1 MIQVK
6 CPHCSRD
13 IRAADEHAGKR
24 IRCPGCKEVLPLP
37 AAATAVQTAAPRP
50 APAAIQKA
58 PPPTP
63 KRKPAEED
71 DEDVPML
78 EAIEDDEDDDRKA
91 RKRKRAK
98 EVEDEP
104 EDDDAEYERR
114 RRRRRN
120 RSRTGDY
127 ANCPECHNRGDATRV
142 GFTWWGGIV
151 GPALLTHV
159 RCNRCGTCYN
169 GKSGKSNNTAIAIY
183 VGVGLLLGVILGGC
197 GLIAALLGNH

>member
-1 MIQVK
+1 MIQLK
-6 CPHCSRD
+6 CPHCSKD

-37 AAATAVQTAAPRP
+37 AAATAVQSSAPRP

-63 KRKPAEED
+63 KRRTAEE
-71 DEDVPML
+71 DEDVPVL
-78 EAIEDDEDDDRKA
+78 EAIEDDEDDDRPR
-91 RKRKRAK
+91 RKRKRVE
-98 EVEDEP
+98 EVYEEP
-104 EDDDAEYERR
+104 EDDDEEYERR

-120 RSRTGDY
+120 RSRRGAY
-127 ANCPECHNRGDATRV
+127 ADCPECNNRGNATRV
-142 GFTWWGGIV
+142 GFTWWGGLV
-151 GPALLTHV
+151 GPALFTHV
-159 RCNRCGTCYN
+159 RCNDCGTCYN

-197 GLIAALLGNH
+197 GLIAAILGNH

>member
-1 MIQVK
+1 MIQLK
-6 CPHCSRD
+6 CPHCSKD
-13 IRAADEHAGKR
+13 IRAADEHAGKK

-37 AAATAVQTAAPRP
+37 AAATAVQSAAPRQ
-50 APAAIQKA
+50 APATIQKA

-63 KRKPAEED
+63 KRRPAEE

-78 EAIEDDEDDDRKA
+78 EAIEDDEDDDRQR
-91 RKRKRAK
+91 RKRKR
-98 EVEDEP
+98 VEEADDEP
-104 EDDDAEYERR
+104 EDDDEEYERR

-120 RSRTGDY
+120 RSRRGAY
-127 ANCPECHNRGDATRV
+127 ADCPECNNRGNATRV
-142 GFTWWGGIV
+142 GFTWWGGLV

-159 RCNRCGTCYN
+159 RCNECGTGYN

-197 GLIAALLGNH
+197 GVIFAIMGHH

>member
-13 IRAADEHAGKR
+13 IRAADEHAGKK

-58 PPPTP
+58 PP
-63 KRKPAEED
+63 KRRPAEED
-71 DEDVPML
+71 DEDVPIL
-78 EAIEDDEDDDRKA
+78 EAIEDDDDADRRV
-91 RKRKRAK
+91 RKRKRA
-98 EVEDEP
+98 
-104 EDDDAEYERR
+104 EDDDDDSDDDDEEYERR
-114 RRRRRN
+114 RRKRRKE
-120 RSRTGDY
+120 RSRRGAY
-127 ANCPECHNRGDATRV
+127 ADCPECSNRGDATSV

-151 GPALLTHV
+151 GPALLSHV

-169 GKSGKSNNTAIAIY
+169 GKSGKSNSTAIAIY
-183 VGVGLLLGVILGGC
+183 VGVGLLIGIVLGGC
-197 GLIAALLGNH
+197 GLIAAILGNH